1 MLDKKYTLKEA
12 AEILGVTPQQVRS
25 KITRKSFPK
34 DMTTNVTNWQNRS
47 IMAVTGE
54 GLEKLKDEY
63 GITDSRVNAE
73 DRTLLGE
80 LRLVKEGS
88 FLGTT
93 CDFYQDN
100 QNNIYMT
107 REQIGEALE
116 YENERQLEKIHFE
129 NQVALNDLSVEISRF
144 ERVHRNGVGLLN
156 QADKPLSNIKP
167 NTLLYNEDGIYEIT
181 FLSRQPKAN
190 EFRQWVRNTL
200 KMIRKTGGAVVDKEL
215 FVRTHFDTTSE
226 MDVKLIINMMNKQD
240 KYIEEISQQ
249 KDLISELEPDAQYAR
264 DILKT
269 TNTMSVTTIAKAMG
283 LHAQELNQLLHKLG
297 LQFKTGET
305 WCLYAPYQ
313 SCGFTKMETGRK
325 RDSYG
330 RTESEDGF
338 QYGFY
343 SVTKWTQKGR
353 RFIYE
358 KLNEK
363 GLLSAD
369 WSLNKGAV
377 QEFLSE
383 V

>member
-34 DMTTNVTNWQNRS
+34 DMTTNVINWQNRS

-73 DRTLLGE
+73 DKTLLGE

-88 FLGTT
+88 FLGIT

-107 REQIGEALE
+107 RQQIGEALE
-116 YENERQLEKIHFE
+116 YENERQLEILHERNKGS
-129 NQVALNDLSVEISRF
+129 LNDLSVEVSRF
-144 ERVHRNGVGLLN
+144 EKVHQSDVGLLN
-156 QADKPLSNIKP
+156 QANKPLQNIKP

-181 FLSRQPKAN
+181 FLSRQPRAN

-226 MDVKLIINMMNKQD
+226 MDVKLIVNMMNKQD

-249 KDLISELEPDAQYAR
+249 KDLISELEPDAKYTR

-297 LQFKTGET
+297 IQFKTGET

-363 GLLSAD
+363 GLLNAD

>member
-63 GITDSRVNAE
+63 GITDSRANAE

-107 REQIGEALE
+107 RQQIGEALE
-116 YENERQLEKIHFE
+116 YENESGVIRVHERNKECLD
-129 NQVALNDLSVEISRF
+129 ALSVEISRF
-144 ERVHRNGVGLLN
+144 KKATTDCGNLLN
-156 QADKPLSNIKP
+156 PDSKPFSKLHP
-167 NTLLYNEDGIYEIT
+167 DTLLYNEDGIYEIT
-181 FLSRQPKAN
+181 FLSRQPRAN

-200 KMIRKTGGAVVDKEL
+200 KMIRRTGGAVVDKEL

-226 MDVKLIINMMNKQD
+226 MDVKLIVNMMNKQD

-283 LHAQELNQLLHKLG
+283 LHAQELNQLLYKLG
-297 LQFKTGET
+297 IQFKAGGT

-313 SCGFTKMETGRK
+313 SCGFTKMETGCK
-325 RDSYG
+325 VDSLG
-330 RTESEDGF
+330 RTANDRGVP
-338 QYGFY
+338 YGFY
-343 SVTKWTQKGR
+343 TVTKWTQKGR

-358 KLNEK
+358 KLNK
-363 GLLSAD
+363 NGLLNSD
-369 WSLNKGAV
+369 WSLNKVAI
-377 QEFLSE
+377 QSFLH
-383 V
+383 